1 MAQSTIDDEFIATIT
16 AANQALWLRK
26 LMDDLYVHQEDNI
39 EIFMDNQATLAISHN
54 PVIHG
59 RTKHFK
65 VKYYLLGE
73 VQRSR

>member
-1 MAQSTIDDEFIATIT
+1 MAQSTTEAEFITTIT
-16 AANQALWLRK
+16 TANQALWLKK

-39 EIFMDNQATLAISHN
+39 EIFVDNQATLAISHN

-59 RTKHFK
+59 RTKNFK
-65 VKYYLLGE
+65 VKYYFLRE